1 MYRTILTPSR
11 YRGLSRTDFRTAQV
25 FAANNTTSN
34 DSNFTPEVE
43 EPNATKVY
51 TLTNRT
57 VLTVHSKIRPFDA
70 QTLPLPR
77 SRVRSGKRNK
87 HASKTGNRR

>member
-1 MYRTILTPSR
+1 MDAELDARLAFHWSPYMPP
-11 YRGLSRTDFRTAQV
+11 

-57 VLTVHSKIRPFDA
+57 VLTVHSKITPFDA

-87 HASKTGNRR
+87 HASKTGNRW